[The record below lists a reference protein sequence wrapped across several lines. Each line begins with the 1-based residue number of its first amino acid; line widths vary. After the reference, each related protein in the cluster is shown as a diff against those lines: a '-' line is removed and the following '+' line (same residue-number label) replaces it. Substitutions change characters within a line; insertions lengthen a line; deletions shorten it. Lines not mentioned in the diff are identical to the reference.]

1 MNAPSESA
9 VERIH
14 PLPVIEPAV
23 PVTREAAGGRERLRL
38 AREYLRDR
46 RKPVAVLMIIAA
58 VLGTSLALLL
68 PAKYTAR
75 ASFYS
80 EGKQGSDLGSSLSS
94 LGPLSTLISAAAG
107 GSLGNNP
114 AFFVDLLKSQS
125 FFDSLA
131 ASPIPIVPNGKP
143 MLVKN
148 YIIPHEKSDSIRNW
162 KARIK
167 LKKMIEVATQ
177 PSGVVVVRVDA
188 KSPVAAAAIANRSV
202 ELIDNLNV
210 RFRRNQAAERRKF
223 TEGFLEDVEARLN
236 SSEDRLET
244 FLLQNR
250 SLLSM
255 RGDQSPVLKRQEE
268 RLRAETM
275 RLTTL
280 KEQLESTIE
289 NARLTEYNNAPMV
302 ARVDSASVPEKRSGP
317 PRTLIALGSIL
328 LAATLLF
335 WFAFMR
341 APRSHGW

>member
-1 MNAPSESA
+1 MNAPSDSA

-14 PLPVIEPAV
+14 PLPVIEPIAD
-23 PVTREAAGGRERLRL
+23 PREEGRGRARVRL
-38 AREYLRDR
+38 ALEYLRDR
-46 RKPVAVLMIIAA
+46 RKPVAIMMIAA
-58 VLGTSLALLL
+58 AILGTALAIVL

-80 EGKQGSDLGSSLSS
+80 EGKQGGDLASSLGS
-94 LGPLSTLISAAAG
+94 LGPLSALLTAAG

-143 MLVKN
+143 ILVKN
-148 YIIPHEKSDSIRNW
+148 YVIKKAKNDSIRNW
-162 KARIK
+162 KARIA
-167 LKKMIEVATQ
+167 LKKMIEVSTQ

-210 RFRRNQAAERRKF
+210 HFRRNQAAERRKF
-223 TEGFLEDVEARLN
+223 TEGFLSDVEGRLEA
-236 SSEDRLET
+236 SEDRLET

-250 SLLSM
+250 SLLSIH
-255 RGDQSPVLKRQEE
+255 GDQSPVLKRQEE
-268 RLRAETM
+268 RLRAETL
-275 RLTTL
+275 RLTAL

-302 ARVDSASVPEKRSGP
+302 ARVDSASAPEKRSGP

-341 APRSHGW
+341 ALRSEGW

>member
-1 MNAPSESA
+1 MNAPSDSA
-9 VERIH
+9 IERIH
-14 PLPVIEPAV
+14 PMPDIEPTSV
-23 PVTREAAGGRERLRL
+23 DVREERSGRARFRL

-46 RKPVAVLMIIAA
+46 RRPVTIMMIAA
-58 VLGTSLALLL
+58 AILGTALALIL

-80 EGKQGSDLGSSLSS
+80 EGKQGGDLASSLGS
-94 LGPLSTLISAAAG
+94 LGPLSALLSAAG

-148 YIIPHEKSDSIRNW
+148 YIIKSAKNDSIRNW

-167 LKKMIEVATQ
+167 LKKMIEVSTQ

-188 KSPVAAAAIANRSV
+188 KSPVAAAAMANRSV
-202 ELIDNLNV
+202 ELVDNLNV

-223 TEGFLEDVEARLN
+223 TEGFLSDVEARLEA
-236 SSEDRLET
+236 SEDRLET

-250 SLLSM
+250 SLLSI

-268 RLRAETM
+268 RLRAETL
-275 RLTTL
+275 RLTAL

-289 NARLTEYNNAPMV
+289 NARLTEYNSAPMV
-302 ARVDSASVPEKRSGP
+302 ARVDSASPPEKRSGP

-341 APRSHGW
+341 APRSEGW